1 MNTGRLKQFITH
13 PAFISLAML
22 AAFLLVFPLNFPKYK
37 IREMEEIYTP
47 SNIYLYFSDLDNDGN
62 SEKISFDI
70 GDSKKTKIIVSRDDK
85 VLKQYDL
92 RFQPIFNNSVLI
104 GDYNSDG
111 VKEVFVF
118 TVSEDSVFLNI
129 IEPIRSESIILSD
142 RFIDLRRTVANSV
155 DSPNIQIRGLAIN
168 SQNNVKDLIFSINT
182 GYSLQPRR
190 LYRYKIDKDSLLK
203 SPESWVAITEC
214 LIDDL
219 NNDSI
224 PEFLLTTLATG
235 NVEKK
240 VPFTDSCSWLMIIN
254 ENLSFLFP
262 PVEFEKSPSKLQ
274 AVPIVVDGEKNIVAF
289 NDYFGSGKAD
299 PGLLLFDLKGVEK
312 LKMPL
317 TDYEPEI
324 SRIFPGEDNHQDCF
338 YFIRNSKANIDVI
351 DNSLKILRTLKLPEI
366 TTGELFGKVDADLD
380 GIPEYLFQGANRSST
395 LIVRNNFM
403 NPVLWQHS
411 QYDRM
416 PMFTHFFKAGEKPML
431 YAQFPGKGV
440 FIRFMKNPFYLI
452 WIPVYPCIYGIFYLF
467 VLFIARGQQY
477 RLNLRKEHEKKL
489 VELQLKSIKNQIDPH
504 FTLNVLNAIGSLYS
518 EEGNKE
524 KADYIFS
531 KYAKLIRQT
540 VISSDK
546 VIVTIGEE
554 LDFVRN
560 YMEIEKFRYGNSF
573 DFSIDIRKGSDIKAR
588 IPRMLIHTFVEN
600 ALKYGIRNMAGGG
613 MLKIILQKNGNTQ
626 TIIIENNGP
635 FLDSGNPLLNGTGK
649 GLIILNDL
657 IGLFQKLENIR
668 ITYNVENNVTESPES
683 QVNRATILVPCM
695 V

>member
-1 MNTGRLKQFITH
+1 M
-13 PAFISLAML
+13 
-22 AAFLLVFPLNFPKYK
+22 
-37 IREMEEIYTP
+37 
-47 SNIYLYFSDLDNDGN
+47 
-62 SEKISFDI
+62 
-70 GDSKKTKIIVSRDDK
+70 
-85 VLKQYDL
+85 
-92 RFQPIFNNSVLI
+92 
-104 GDYNSDG
+104 
-111 VKEVFVF
+111 
-118 TVSEDSVFLNI
+118 
-129 IEPIRSESIILSD
+129 
-142 RFIDLRRTVANSV
+142 
-155 DSPNIQIRGLAIN
+155 
-168 SQNNVKDLIFSINT
+168 
-182 GYSLQPRR
+182 
-190 LYRYKIDKDSLLK
+190 
-203 SPESWVAITEC
+203 
-214 LIDDL
+214 
-219 NNDSI
+219 
-224 PEFLLTTLATG
+224 
-235 NVEKK
+235 
-240 VPFTDSCSWLMIIN
+240 
-254 ENLSFLFP
+254 
-262 PVEFEKSPSKLQ
+262 
-274 AVPIVVDGEKNIVAF
+274 
-289 NDYFGSGKAD
+289 
-299 PGLLLFDLKGVEK
+299 
-312 LKMPL
+312 
-317 TDYEPEI
+317 
-324 SRIFPGEDNHQDCF
+324 
-338 YFIRNSKANIDVI
+338 
-351 DNSLKILRTLKLPEI
+351 
-366 TTGELFGKVDADLD
+366 
-380 GIPEYLFQGANRSST
+380 
-395 LIVRNNFM
+395 
-403 NPVLWQHS
+403 

-440 FIRFMKNPFYLI
+440 FIRFMKNTFYLI
-452 WIPVYPCIYGIFYLF
+452 RIPVYPCIYGLFYLF